1 MVIVYIYLEFSPS
14 ITNDMHPY
22 VFNPTV
28 FYANKQGIFV
38 FFFFFSSSSH
48 QIQHSELTDHT

>member
-1 MVIVYIYLEFSPS
+1 MVILYIYLGFSAS

-22 VFNPTV
+22 VFNSTV

-38 FFFFFSSSSH
+38 FFFFIIPSNSTFG
-48 QIQHSELTDHT
+48 TD